1 MAVRA
6 PMGPALLLD
15 YKLPDV
21 FPPVFAGKVLIV
33 MATIRKDWKAA
44 FPQMRKKFLTKFIL
58 KELK

>member
-1 MAVRA
+1 
-6 PMGPALLLD
+6 MGPALLLD